1 MINDIVLRNFR
12 NYQNLNVQ
20 FSRKVNVFTGANG
33 QGKTN
38 LLEAIYFLGILRSFR
53 TSAIKDLEKINS
65 EGFYIS
71 ANVDTGRG
79 WDQLLEVEYTDKRRL
94 RIDGV
99 PVYKASEFIGNV
111 KLVAFVP
118 MDIMLVT
125 ESSPLRRRFI
135 NMLISSIKPA
145 YLIALNEYGD
155 ALKMRNALLK
165 DSFDNSAMEA
175 FEKILAAKG
184 SLIVQQRQEVFA
196 DLSHEM
202 EKLLKGIRDDVDFFS
217 LKYSPFSGTGNEKE
231 YLAKFAENR
240 EKDIARGYSSFGP
253 HTDDFEFLL
262 NSKSLRHF
270 GSNGHCRLA
279 SLCLKM
285 ASVTILD
292 QESPDQARVV
302 TLVDDVTSDLDEKT
316 RDAFFQVIDKSEQT
330 FFTFTEKPNNGFFDN
345 SELFS
350 ITNGQLKSETENK

>member
-20 FSRKVNVFTGANG
+20 FSRKINVFTGANG

-65 EGFYIS
+65 DGFYIS
-71 ANVDTGRG
+71 ATVDTGKG

-99 PVYKASEFIGNV
+99 PVYKASEFIGHL

-118 MDIMLVT
+118 TDIMLVT
-125 ESSPLRRRFI
+125 ESSPLRRRFV
-135 NMLISSIKPA
+135 NMLISSINPA
-145 YLIALNEYGD
+145 YLNALNEYAS
-155 ALKMRNALLK
+155 ALKMRNSMLK
-165 DSFDNSAMEA
+165 DTFDKAAIEA
-175 FEKILAAKG
+175 FEKILAERG
-184 SLIVQQRQEVFA
+184 SFIVAQRQEVFA

-202 EKLLKGIRDDVDFFS
+202 EKLLKEIRDDVDGFS
-217 LKYSPFSGTGNEKE
+217 LKYSPFSGTGDLET
-231 YLAKFAENR
+231 YLAKFADNR

-253 HTDDFEFLL
+253 HSDDFEFLL
-262 NSKSLRHF
+262 NGKSLRHF
-270 GSNGHCRLA
+270 GSTGQCRLA

-292 QESPDQARVV
+292 QENPEQPRVV
-302 TLVDDVTSDLDEKT
+302 TLVDDVTGDLDEKT
-316 RDAFFQVIDKSEQT
+316 TNAFFRVIDKSEQT
-330 FFTFTEKPNNGFFDN
+330 FFTFTEKPENDFFRD
-345 SELFS
+345 SEQFA
-350 ITNGQLKSETENK
+350 IADGQLKTTD